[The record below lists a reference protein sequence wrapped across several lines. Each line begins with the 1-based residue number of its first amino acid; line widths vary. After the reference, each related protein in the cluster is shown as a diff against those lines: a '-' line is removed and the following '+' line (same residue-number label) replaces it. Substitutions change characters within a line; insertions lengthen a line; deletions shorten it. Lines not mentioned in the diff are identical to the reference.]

1 MSDPQLFSIRVGQ
14 GYDIHRLQ
22 PGGQLVL
29 GNVVV
34 DNSQSPIAHSDGDVA
49 IHALVDALLG
59 ALGAGDIGEH
69 FPPAD
74 ARWKNADSALF
85 LNHSLDLVRKAGFR
99 VINADLT
106 ILALKPHLKPFK
118 LQIKARLQELLNAPV
133 NIKAGTN
140 EECGEIGRGE
150 AIAALAVVLLGP
162 K

>member
-1 MSDPQLFSIRVGQ
+1 MTSTASNPAANWSSEMSLSIT
-14 GYDIHRLQ
+14 
-22 PGGQLVL
+22 P
-29 GNVVV
+29 
-34 DNSQSPIAHSDGDVA
+34 SPPSPIPTAMWPFTPWSTPCWAPSARETSANISPRPTPDG
-49 IHALVDALLG
+49 
-59 ALGAGDIGEH
+59 
-69 FPPAD
+69 
-74 ARWKNADSALF
+74 KNADSALF